1 MDLGQYLTYVI
12 HPDLV
17 IWTFSCIWASPSNP
31 SVSTSLPCHLA
42 PFSRLNRLVLLL
54 TSIGV
59 TQYSLQRSFGRGG
72 HGNMCQINNPVS
84 LSSPHLGR
92 DGLTSPA
99 GRELTLNLDLSVSSV
114 PAYVVSF

>member
-1 MDLGQYLTYVI
+1 
-12 HPDLV
+12 
-17 IWTFSCIWASPSNP
+17 
-31 SVSTSLPCHLA
+31 
-42 PFSRLNRLVLLL
+42 
-54 TSIGV
+54 
-59 TQYSLQRSFGRGG
+59 
-72 HGNMCQINNPVS
+72 MCQINNPVS